1 MKEGGMELS
10 KKLIVNLSIIVV
22 FASVLSFRV
31 SPSNADTFYQKTK
44 NGVIYITNIPP
55 KEKGYKRIKIPW
67 QTIGVFRHRLP
78 GSFKYSSDFD
88 DRINEKA
95 IYSGID
101 PRLIK
106 AIIKVESNFDPR
118 AVSPKGAMGL
128 MQLMPETARRN
139 GVSDPYD
146 PAENIT
152 GGVRYFKKL
161 TRMFNGDLRLA
172 LAGYNAGE
180 DAVVE
185 YGYRIPPYT
194 ETINYV
200 DKVLSH
206 YNYLKN
212 GKAGEG
218 EKSLKIEGKTLIKD
232 LSTAGDGDNPSK
244 NQDAGVNVVSGTR
257 AEKENHLSTSER
269 VDLTA
274 DDQDIADKSQIAR
287 KSSSEIWRPSLI
299 DFQPIPKFLITKE
312 LADGTQSLASQAC
325 NFSSY

>member
-1 MKEGGMELS
+1 MDLAKGFN
-10 KKLIVNLSIIVV
+10 IVNLTFAVV
-22 FASVLSFRV
+22 FTFIISFFN
-31 SPSNADTFYQKTK
+31 SPSNAQTFYEKTK

-67 QTIGVFRHRLP
+67 KTIGVHRHRSP
-78 GSFKYSSDFD
+78 GSFKYSDNFD
-88 DRINEKA
+88 YHIKQRASN
-95 IYSGID
+95 SGID
-101 PRLIK
+101 PKLIK
-106 AIIKVESNFDPR
+106 AIIKVESNFNPR

-146 PAENIT
+146 PAENIS
-152 GGVRYFKKL
+152 GGVKYFKKL

-185 YGYRIPPYT
+185 YGYRVPPYP

-200 DKVLSH
+200 DKVLAH

-212 GKAGEG
+212 GKARKGD
-218 EKSLKIEGKTLIKD
+218 KSLSIKSRPLIKD
-232 LSTAGDGDNPSK
+232 VPTTRDGDNSSK
-244 NQDAGVNVVSGTR
+244 YQGANMNEVSGTK
-257 AEKENHLSTSER
+257 AEKKNHLSTSEGT
-269 VDLTA
+269 DA
-274 DDQDIADKSQIAR
+274 ANDDQDIRDKGQIAL
-287 KSSSEIWRPSLI
+287 KSSNGICRPSLI
-299 DFQPIPKFLITKE
+299 DFQHIPDFLVTKE
-312 LADGTQSLASQAC
+312 IANRTKTPANQAC